1 MSSRTKEEAEEV
13 TDIFDEKIVDI
24 MVMHVPITATFNY
37 FKIRPHNV
45 VKITT
50 FVYIENL

>member
-1 MSSRTKEEAEEV
+1 MSSSTKEEAEEV

-37 FKIRPHNV
+37 FQKTSQRL
-45 VKITT
+45 
-50 FVYIENL
+50 ENNNFCLY